1 MADRSPQ
8 WWVETLNARLDARQ
22 ARVKLLNDY
31 YEGDHPLSEIPPRV
45 PDAARNAFRRWMR
58 SNRANWMGLVVESMV
73 ERLEVQGIRYGDS
86 QQADAEAWRMWQA
99 NSMDIG
105 SEMVFTDAAVT
116 GESAMTVEPNP
127 ADETTPLIW
136 PEHPSQMIVS
146 CDPSRPMVRSAA
158 FKKWLDDTGFVFATL
173 YLPDVVIKLRSDRP
187 VKQGSSAQIRWVA
200 RGDGNEVP
208 NRFGVVPVVPFR
220 NRARLL
226 GGGRSEIADVLD
238 TQDRINRTLFL
249 RMIAA
254 EYAAFRQ
261 RAASGLPMETNED
274 GSAKMPFTPSM
285 VELWV
290 SENPQTSWHEFSATD
305 LAPYIAAVESDIQH
319 IAAETKTPPQY
330 LLGAMVNIS
339 GDALK
344 AAESGLV
351 SKVRRR
357 ARHFGES
364 VEEVFRLAF
373 LAAGQ
378 KDKAKVIDA
387 EVIWRN
393 PEFRTEGELVDALVK
408 MKTLGVPDEALQ
420 ERWGA
425 SPQEIARW
433 RSMRAADSLNAM
445 LAQPAAMPAAVP
457 AQMPMVPS
465 ANGS

>member
-1 MADRSPQ
+1 MADPSMRSPQ
-8 WWVETLNARLDARQ
+8 WWVEKLNKQLDDRQ
-22 ARVKLLNDY
+22 KPIKLLNDY
-31 YEGDHPLSEIPPRV
+31 YEGDHPLSSIPPRV
-45 PDAARNAFRRWMR
+45 PEEARSAFRKWMR
-58 SNRANWMGLVVESMV
+58 QNRANWMGLVVESV
-73 ERLEVQGIRYGDS
+73 AERLEVQGIRYGAD
-86 QQADAEAWRMWQA
+86 QAADAEAWRIWQA

-105 SEMVFTDAAVT
+105 SEMVFTDALVT
-116 GESAMTVEPNP
+116 GESYVTVEPNP
-127 ADETTPLIW
+127 DDESTPFIW
-136 PEHPSQMIVS
+136 PEHPSQMIVA
-146 CDPSRPMVRSAA
+146 CDPSRPMLRRAA
-158 FKKWLDDTGFVFATL
+158 FKKWLDDSAFVFAVL
-173 YLPDVVIKLRSDRP
+173 YLPDTIIRLRSERT
-187 VKQGSSAQIRWVA
+187 VKQGSGDRIRWVP
-200 RGDGNEVP
+200 RGEDAEFDNP
-208 NRFGVVPVVPFR
+208 FGRVPVVPFR

-226 GGGRSEIADVLD
+226 QGGRSEIADVID
-238 TQDRINRTLFL
+238 TQDRINRGLFL

-261 RAASGLPMETNED
+261 RAASGLPLETD
-274 GSAKMPFTPSM
+274 PVTGKPKMPFIPSM

-290 SENPQTSWHEFSATD
+290 SENPETNWHEFGQTD
-305 LAPYIAAVESDIQH
+305 LSGYIKAHESDIQH

-364 VEEVFRLAF
+364 VEEVYRLAF
-373 LAAGQ
+373 MAAGDE
-378 KDKAKVIDA
+378 KSRVVDA

-433 RSMRAADSLNAM
+433 KAM
-445 LAQPAAMPAAVP
+445 AVESALTAAVNLP
-457 AQMPMVPS
+457 APLAVVGDG
-465 ANGS
+465 AAA

>member
-1 MADRSPQ
+1 MAERSAA
-8 WWVETLNARLDARQ
+8 WWVDRLNRQLDARQ
-22 ARVKLLNDY
+22 RSIRTLNDY

-45 PDAARNAFRRWMR
+45 PDEAKAAFRRWMKL
-58 SNRANWMGLVVESMV
+58 NRANWMGLVVESV
-73 ERLEVQGIRYGDS
+73 AERLEVQGIRYGDDQS
-86 QQADAEAWRMWQA
+86 ADADAWAIWQT
-99 NSMDIG
+99 NDMDSG
-105 SEMVFTDAAVT
+105 SESVFTDALVC
-116 GESAMTVEPNP
+116 GESFVTVEPNYDDP
-127 ADETTPLIW
+127 GRPHIW
-136 PEHPSQMIVS
+136 VEDPSQVVVA
-146 CDPSRPMVRSAA
+146 CDPARPRLRRAS
-158 FKKWLDDTGFVFATL
+158 FKKWLDDSGFVFAVL
-173 YLPDVVIKLRSDRP
+173 QLPDVVVRLRSERA
-187 VKQGSSAQIRWVA
+187 VKDENTAARIRWVP
-200 RGDGNEVP
+200 RGDDAEFANP
-208 NRFGVVPVVPFR
+208 FGGVSVVPFR
-220 NRARLL
+220 NRARRHV
-226 GGGRSEIADVLD
+226 GRSEIADVLD
-238 TQDRINRTLFL
+238 TQDRINRTIFL

-261 RAASGLPMETNED
+261 RAASGLPLDTDDN
-274 GSAKMPFTPSM
+274 GRPKMPFTPSM

-290 SENPQTSWHEFSATD
+290 SENPETKWHEFGQTD
-305 LAPYIAAVESDIQH
+305 LKPYIDSVESDIRH

-364 VEEVFRLAF
+364 IEEVFRLAF
-373 LAAGQ
+373 LAAGDQ
-378 KDKAKVIDA
+378 RSQVRDA

-433 RSMRAADSLNAM
+433 KAMRAEQALVDSLNA
-445 LAQPAAMPAAVP
+445 PEIPGAA
-457 AQMPMVPS
+457 
-465 ANGS
+465 

>member
-1 MADRSPQ
+1 MAERSAA
-8 WWVETLNARLDARQ
+8 WWIERLNKRLDDRQ
-22 ARVKLLNDY
+22 KSIRTLNDY

-45 PDAARNAFRRWMR
+45 PDEARSAFRRWMKL
-58 SNRANWMGLVVESMV
+58 NRANWMGLVVESV
-73 ERLEVQGIRYGDS
+73 AERLEPQGIRYGDE
-86 QQADAEAWRMWQA
+86 QKADKDAWDIWQA
-99 NSMDIG
+99 NGLDVG
-105 SEMVFTDAAVT
+105 AEMVLTDAIVC
-116 GESAMTVEPNP
+116 GESYMTVEPNP
-127 ADETTPLIW
+127 ENPARPFIW
-136 PEHPSQMIVS
+136 PEHPSQMIVA
-146 CDPSRPMVRSAA
+146 CDSARPTMRQAA
-158 FKKWLDDTGFVFATL
+158 FKKWLDDSGFVFAVL
-173 YLPDVVIKLRSDRP
+173 YLPDTIIKLRSERTY
-187 VKQGSSAQIRWVA
+187 KAESGGRIRWVP
-200 RGDGNEVP
+200 RGEDAEFTNPFEQ
-208 NRFGVVPVVPFR
+208 VPVVPFR

-226 GGGRSEIADVLD
+226 QGGRSEIADVID

-261 RAASGLPMETNED
+261 RAASGLALDTDDD
-274 GSAKMPFTPSM
+274 GNPKMPFTPSM

-290 SENPQTSWHEFSATD
+290 NENPEGKWHEFGATD
-305 LAPYIAAVESDIQH
+305 LKPYIEAVQADVQH

-364 VEEVFRLAF
+364 IEEVMRLSF
-373 LAAGQ
+373 IAAGDEQ
-378 KDKAKVIDA
+378 KARIVDA

-425 SPQEIARW
+425 SPQEITRW
-433 RSMRAADSLNAM
+433 RAMRAQQALMDGLTAPEPPG
-445 LAQPAAMPAAVP
+445 APVA
-457 AQMPMVPS
+457 
-465 ANGS
+465 